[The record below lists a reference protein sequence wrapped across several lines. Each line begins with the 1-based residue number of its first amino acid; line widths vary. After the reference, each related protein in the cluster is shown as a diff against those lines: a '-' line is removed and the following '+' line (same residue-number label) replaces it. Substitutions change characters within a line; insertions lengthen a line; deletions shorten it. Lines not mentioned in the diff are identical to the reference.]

1 MNKTQYFLIV
11 QILRFVG
18 IKFNYN
24 PYTSGRRILSR
35 KLTKMDRTRMQIT
48 YMPSIMHC
56 STPVEHDVLLRCTIT
71 KKSNNIISKQRIDEE
86 MYSKWRNNN

>member
-1 MNKTQYFLIV
+1 
-11 QILRFVG
+11 
-18 IKFNYN
+18 
-24 PYTSGRRILSR
+24 
-35 KLTKMDRTRMQIT
+35 MQIT